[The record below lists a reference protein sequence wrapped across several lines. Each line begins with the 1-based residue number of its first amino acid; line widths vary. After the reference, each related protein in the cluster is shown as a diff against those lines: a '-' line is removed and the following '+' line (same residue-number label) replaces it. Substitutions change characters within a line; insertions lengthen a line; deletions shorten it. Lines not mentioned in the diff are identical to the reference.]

1 MSDPPGG
8 AAFWQGGRCWKLSPF
23 PDSLMSR
30 VYCVLFMRIS
40 QLFRLSVLASLTAW
54 GLPFWGQ
61 QIPAAP
67 PTPQEH
73 VTHLANLGQAP
84 TSTAKSSG
92 NLLPDSFGGWTIQA
106 SPQISKDPSAADPTG
121 ADLLKEYGFTDFE
134 GATYTRD
141 DGRKLTIRAARFADA
156 TGAYGSF
163 TFYKS
168 PEMLNENI
176 GDQGYSLNNR
186 ILFYRGNIL
195 IDAAFEKLTAMS
207 AAELRELAAGLMI
220 ARGNAANL
228 PALPKYLPKDY
239 YLKNT
244 SRYIVGPIALEKLES
259 PISTQLV
266 NFAKG
271 AEVEQA
277 DYNISGTPATLTLIN
292 YPTPQIA
299 EEQLKQIETASQNH
313 QLGTT
318 PISARRT
325 GPILAVL
332 SGAVSNSDARSL
344 LGKINY
350 DADVIWNQNTYFTRR
365 DNAANL
371 IVGVIMLAAI
381 ICGIAVVAGIAFGGF
396 RILMKRLFPD
406 KIFDRPEQME
416 IIALHLSDPVRKQG
430 DSA

>member
-1 MSDPPGG
+1 
-8 AAFWQGGRCWKLSPF
+8 
-23 PDSLMSR
+23 
-30 VYCVLFMRIS
+30 MRIS
-40 QLFRLSVLASLTAW
+40 ELSRLLLLVFLAAW

-61 QIPAAP
+61 SSPTAP
-67 PTPQEH
+67 PTSQEH

-84 TSTAKSSG
+84 TSTKNG
-92 NLLPDSFGGWTIQA
+92 NVLPDSFGGWTIQG
-106 SPQISKDPSAADPTG
+106 SPQISKDPAAADPTG

-134 GATYTRD
+134 GATYTRE
-141 DGRKLTIRAARFADA
+141 DGRKLTIKAARFEDA

-168 PEMLNENI
+168 PEMLNEKI

-186 ILFYRGNIL
+186 VLFYRGNIL
-195 IDAAFEKLTAMS
+195 IDAIFEKLTAMS
-207 AAELRELAAGLMI
+207 
-220 ARGNAANL
+220 AANL

-239 YLKNT
+239 YLKNS

-259 PISTQLV
+259 PISAQLV
-266 NFAKG
+266 NFGKG

-277 DYNISGTPATLTLIN
+277 EYNIAGTPATLTLIN

-299 EEQLKQIETASQNH
+299 EEQLKQIEAASQNH
-313 QLGTT
+313 QMGAT
-318 PISARRT
+318 PISARRS

-371 IVGVIMLAAI
+371 IVGVIMLAGI

-406 KIFDRPEQME
+406 KVFDRPEQME

>member
-1 MSDPPGG
+1 
-8 AAFWQGGRCWKLSPF
+8 
-23 PDSLMSR
+23 
-30 VYCVLFMRIS
+30 MRIP
-40 QLFRLSVLASLTAW
+40 QFFRLPLLAFLTAW
-54 GLPFWGQ
+54 GLPSWGQ
-61 QIPAAP
+61 KAPAAP
-67 PTPQEH
+67 PTPQER
-73 VTHLANLGQAP
+73 VTHLANLEQPASPNHSNG
-84 TSTAKSSG
+84 SI
-92 NLLPDSFGGWTIQA
+92 LPDSFGGWTIQG
-106 SPQISKDPSAADPTG
+106 SPQISKDAGAADPTG
-121 ADLLKEYGFTDFE
+121 AGLLKEYGFTDFE

-141 DGRKLTIRAARFADA
+141 DGRKLTIKAARFEDA
-156 TGAYGSF
+156 SGAYGSF

-168 PEMLNENI
+168 PEMLNEKV

-186 ILFYRGNIL
+186 VLFYRGNIL
-195 IDAAFEKLTAMS
+195 IDAVFEKLTAMS
-207 AAELRELAAGLMI
+207 AAELRELAAELVI

-228 PALPKYLPKDY
+228 PALPKYLPRDY

-244 SRYIVGPIALEKLES
+244 SRYVVGPVALEKLES
-259 PISTQLV
+259 PISAQLV
-266 NFAKG
+266 NFGKG
-271 AEVEQA
+271 AEVELA

-292 YPTPQIA
+292 YPTFQIA

-313 QLGTT
+313 QLGT

-332 SGAVSNSDARSL
+332 SGAVSNRDARSL
-344 LGKINY
+344 LGQINY

-371 IVGVIMLAAI
+371 IVGVIMLAGI

-406 KIFDRPEQME
+406 KVFDRPEQME

>member
-1 MSDPPGG
+1 MRIPHFLRPSVLAFLAAFGLPSWAQSTPPGG
-8 AAFWQGGRCWKLSPF
+8 
-23 PDSLMSR
+23 
-30 VYCVLFMRIS
+30 
-40 QLFRLSVLASLTAW
+40 
-54 GLPFWGQ
+54 
-61 QIPAAP
+61 PAAA
-67 PTPQEH
+67 PTSQEH
-73 VTHLANLGQAP
+73 VTHLANPGQAP
-84 TSTAKSSG
+84 TSAKNSNG
-92 NLLPDSFGGWTIQA
+92 NILPDNFGGWTIQGT
-106 SPQISKDPSAADPTG
+106 PQISKDPGAADPTNSG
-121 ADLLKEYGFTDFE
+121 LLKEYGFTDFE
-134 GATYTRD
+134 GATYARE
-141 DGRKLTIRAARFADA
+141 DGRKLTIKAARFEDA

-168 PEMLNENI
+168 PEMLNEKV

-186 ILFYRGNIL
+186 VLFYRGNIL
-195 IDAAFEKLTAMS
+195 IDAVFQQLTAMS
-207 AAELRELAAGLMI
+207 AAELRELAADLVI

-239 YLKNT
+239 YVKNT

-259 PISTQLV
+259 PLSGQMV

-271 AEVEQA
+271 AEVELA
-277 DYNISGTPATLTLIN
+277 DYNISGTPATLILIN

-299 EEQLKQIETASQNH
+299 EEQLKQIETASQNQ

-332 SGAVSNSDARSL
+332 SGAVSNSDAKSL
-344 LGKINY
+344 LGQINY

-365 DNAANL
+365 DNVANL

-406 KIFDRPEQME
+406 KVFDRPEQME